1 MSTERRTTL
10 RRRYLNLGLGEL
22 AACLAFTVVASAMVV
37 PRLESA
43 RDAAALWSALL
54 PLLVVLVQAGAYWLA
69 ARSWVGRTVMPASLA
84 AVYRAFRLLD
94 VVLLAGGL
102 VGVLVWWPGN
112 PAAAVLIVAV
122 WAFGVV
128 EYLNYFVVRL
138 AYPATRWLTSVR
150 RWQVPRLVLDIR
162 NSM

>member
-1 MSTERRTTL
+1 MTIDRRTAL

-22 AACLAFTVVASAMVV
+22 AACLVFAVVAGAMVV

-43 RDAAALWSALL
+43 GDTAAVWSALL
-54 PLLVVLVQAGAYWLA
+54 PLLVVLLQAGTYWLLA
-69 ARSWVGRTVMPASLA
+69 FSWVERASMPASLA
-84 AVYRAFRLLD
+84 AVYRAFRVLD
-94 VVLLAGGL
+94 VVVLAGGL
-102 VGVLVWWPGN
+102 VGVLIWWPAN
-112 PAAAVLIVAV
+112 MAVAVLVVAV

-150 RWQVPRLVLDIR
+150 RAQTPRLVLDMR
-162 NSM
+162 DSA